1 MVLDG
6 KSSQEYPANAGV
18 PQGSSL
24 GPALFLL
31 CIDGRPDNYICS
43 IVIYLDDTT
52 LNSTCDQASDMWQQL
67 EMAAEPESDLR
78 YTVDWG
84 RKCIDDFN
92 VGKMQ
97 LFFFFFFFFFFF
109 DKSIKTGAIDVKMCV
124 FS

>member
-1 MVLDG
+1 MVLDW

-31 CIDGRPDNYICS
+31 CLDGRPDNYICS

-78 YTVDWG
+78 YTVDWD

-97 LFFFFFFFFFFF
+97 LFFFFF
-109 DKSIKTGAIDVKMCV
+109 DKSIKTGAIDVKTCV